1 MKSWKGK
8 FVNTVSRLMTGSTTQ
23 PDIDIVN
30 DLPVDR
36 QDTSFSS
43 KALPS
48 TEQSSVSS
56 YMLSFVHK
64 TSSSLDHAKSNGPML
79 IQSLIGNLKRKSFSK
94 NDRQVQNDIDSVA
107 ETECNESLNVSKENQ
122 IVSKK
127 TNDDVAIIE
136 ETSTSLCSEALM
148 SSTLMGE
155 SVFISST
162 LFEFLQSSL
171 PNIVKGC
178 RWVLL
183 YSTLKHGMSFRT
195 LLRKS
200 TELPGLCLLVS
211 GDKQG
216 AVFGG
221 LLDGPLKPTAKRK
234 YQGTSQTFLFTTL
247 YGQPRLFRATGANR
261 FYYLCVNDMLA
272 FGGGGKFGLSLDE
285 DMLHGSSGPCD
296 TFGNLC
302 LAHEPE
308 FELKNV
314 ELWGFTHIS
323 KYQKT

>member
-1 MKSWKGK
+1 MKSWKEK
-8 FVNTVSRLMTGSTTQ
+8 FVDRVSRLMTNSPTQ
-23 PDIDIVN
+23 PDIDKIK

-36 QDTSFSS
+36 QDTPISPKVL
-43 KALPS
+43 KAVPS

-56 YMLSFVHK
+56 YVLSFVHK
-64 TSSSLDHAKSNGPML
+64 TSSSLDNARSDRPML
-79 IQSLIGNLKRKSFSK
+79 IQSLIGNWKRKSFSK
-94 NDRQVQNDIDSVA
+94 NDRPVQIDIDSVA
-107 ETECNESLNVSKENQ
+107 ETESSNISKECLLVSKN
-122 IVSKK
+122 

-136 ETSTSLCSEALM
+136 ETSTSLRSEALM

-155 SVFISST
+155 SAFIYSN

-200 TELPGLCLLVS
+200 AELPGLCLLVS

-234 YQGTSQTFLFTTL
+234 YQGTSHTFLFTTL
-247 YGQPRLFRATGANR
+247 YGEPRLFRATGANR

-272 FGGGGKFGLSLDE
+272 FGGGGKFGLCLDE

-323 KYQKT
+323 KYQNP